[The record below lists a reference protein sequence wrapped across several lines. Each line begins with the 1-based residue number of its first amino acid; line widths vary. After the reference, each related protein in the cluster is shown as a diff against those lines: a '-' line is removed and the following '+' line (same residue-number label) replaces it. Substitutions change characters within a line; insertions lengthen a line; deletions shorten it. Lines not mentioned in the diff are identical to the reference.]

1 MKTELH
7 TKGLS
12 VTEEQG
18 EYIDKKLKKI
28 SSMWKVVWDESS
40 IMRVTIEQLR
50 VENKDHNISC
60 HIVINL
66 PMKRIITTT
75 EYWRSVAESVDLAE
89 NAVLAQIEHIKKHFE
104 K

>member
-12 VTEEQG
+12 LNQDQTDYVN
-18 EYIDKKLKKI
+18 KKLQKI

-40 IMRVTIEQLR
+40 IMRVTIEKLS
-50 VENKDHNISC
+50 VEDKDHCISA

-66 PMKRIITTT
+66 PRKRTISTTSA
-75 EYWRSVAESVDLAE
+75 WRSVAEAIDLSE
-89 NAVLAQIEHIKKHFE
+89 SAVLAQIEHIKKHFE